1 MQFEYELHQEKQK
14 FSMTYATMEHKP
26 HFCNE
31 WEDMPESEYES
42 KIRDKR
48 CYVLHYWGKPVG
60 YMRYNLIFDFIPF
73 ITCFVIDDSY
83 QGKGIGTETMSQWE
97 DEMRSLGYK
106 MVMISTEVDDS
117 VQRFY
122 RKLGY
127 KDMGSILLGGILPY
141 SQNALEMFM
150 GKAL

>member
-1 MQFEYELHQEKQK
+1 MDMKL
-14 FSMTYATMEHKP
+14 FSMTYATTEDKP

-31 WEDMPESEYES
+31 WEDMPESEYNS
-42 KIRDKR
+42 KVRDKR
-48 CYVLHYWGKPVG
+48 CYVLRYEDKPIG

-73 ITCFVIDDSY
+73 ITCFVIDNSC
-83 QGKGIGTETMSQWE
+83 QKKGFGTETMSRWE

-106 MVMISTEVDDS
+106 MVMISTEVGEDA
-117 VQRFY
+117 QHFY

-127 KDMGSILLGGILPY
+127 KDMGSIVLGGILPY
-141 SQNALEMFM
+141 EQNTLEMFM

>member
-1 MQFEYELHQEKQK
+1 
-14 FSMTYATMEHKP
+14 MTWPRLNHLCFRLFYLAQ
-26 HFCNE
+26 
-31 WEDMPESEYES
+31 
-42 KIRDKR
+42 R
-48 CYVLHYWGKPVG
+48 V
-60 YMRYNLIFDFIPF
+60 NLIFDFIPF

-83 QGKGIGTETMSQWE
+83 QGKGIGTKTMSQWE
-97 DEMRSLGYK
+97 DEMRSLDYK

-127 KDMGSILLGGILPY
+127 KDLGSILLGGILPY
-141 SQNALEMFM
+141 SQNALEMFI

>member
-1 MQFEYELHQEKQK
+1 M
-14 FSMTYATMEHKP
+14 FSVSHAAMEDKP

-31 WEDMPESEYES
+31 WENLPESEFDS

-48 CYVLHYWGKPVG
+48 CYVLSYDDKPIG

-73 ITCFVIDDSY
+73 LTFMLIDRSY
-83 QGKGIGTETMSQWE
+83 RQQGFGTKAMSHWE

-106 MVMISTEVDDS
+106 MTMLSTEVNEDA
-117 VQRFY
+117 QNFY
-122 RKLGY
+122 RKIGY
-127 KDMGSILLGGILPY
+127 KDMGSIVMGGIIPIE
-141 SQNALEMFM
+141 QNALEMFM